1 MVCLPIRILGWG
13 VRLRGA
19 VILVA
24 QLTLPFRRQASQPLF
39 FLVNLL
45 MHFLFLETDLIASA
59 IGSAGIPA
67 INLPLLYVELLHAG
81 AFVLFVV
88 HGAHDK
94 AGLTAE
100 GNDQGHQDKEMG
112 LVLESGLARGMHK
125 SDKVREAG
133 HRADQANHD

>member
-1 MVCLPIRILGWG
+1 MIRDPVRILGWG

-24 QLTLPFRRQASQPLF
+24 QFTLPFGRQAAQPLF
-39 FLVNLL
+39 FLVNLR

-59 IGSAGIPA
+59 IGGAGIPA
-67 INLPLLYVELLHAG
+67 VNLSLLYVELLHAG
-81 AFVLFVV
+81 AFVLLVC
-88 HGAHDK
+88 HGAHNK

-112 LVLESGLARGMHK
+112 LVLESGLAR
-125 SDKVREAG
+125 
-133 HRADQANHD
+133 